1 MASSSIVIKVK
12 FGETLRRLNA
22 SIKDKKLALDMDLL
36 EDKIR
41 SLFNLGSGVEFTM
54 TYVDEDGDDVTLADD
69 SDLHD
74 VVQQSLNPLRI
85 TVNLKG
91 SSKFNGSSGISTH
104 STPVSSPQ
112 NPHPFQTLNAGVS
125 EILKSIPE
133 PFLEA
138 LAKLPLELASKAS
151 SSSAPAVAELVEKMK
166 TVYLNEILPSMATPS
181 VHPTTGGPPNT
192 NSESATGKNS
202 KVQVNPEAGGS
213 NTKKKEKQ
221 VEKVT
226 VGATG
231 KNSKEQVNPEA
242 GGSNTKK
249 KEKQVEK
256 VTVGEGSTGKN
267 KKTTDGVE
275 KNEDRCS
282 EKKDDSLN
290 EPLKHGIFGPFAACG
305 GWYAQNATDINKN
318 TNASGS
324 FLYEPSKHG
333 FLGPSFAP
341 HGGWNAQNATDI
353 NKNTNAFGSSLY
365 EPSKHGFLGPSAAHG
380 GWYAQNATDI
390 NKNTN
395 ASGSSFGLAQGTLN
409 ATNQCPFSGMPLM
422 TDSDSHLPRSRS
434 SHSKRYNGANS
445 NTGNVFHRGIICDGC
460 GVHPITGPRFRS
472 KVKFDYDLCSIC
484 FAEMGN
490 ATDYIRMDHPTNSF
504 SHHLL
509 SSKGFYDPSLRIPPL
524 GTPGSN
530 PSLSKLDSQFVLDVN
545 VLDGTVM
552 APHTAFT
559 KIWRMRNNGS
569 IVWPYGSQ
577 FQWIGGDRLSS
588 SRSVNVEIPV
598 HGLPVDKEIDV
609 AVDFT
614 APEIPGRY
622 VSYWR
627 MSSPSGEKFGQWVW
641 VVIQVDASMKNLG
654 ETSINLNLPPVTR
667 DPEMVNQDNLVD
679 NVFLGNNTITDSANT
694 SVDTTPKDHSMN
706 VPINDSLIT
715 DNDGVSS
722 TIATLST
729 PPETASVSAFSPAE
743 VRTALGLDSEPIGNP
758 TVDISVMPPIT
769 SSGAASL
776 PTAVVQRPSG
786 SGSEV
791 VTDDKEQA
799 LVKELEAMG
808 FKNLDLNK
816 EILRTNNYDLD
827 KSIDD
832 LCGILEWD
840 PILDELREMGFV
852 DDEANRRLLK
862 KNNGSIKGVVMDL
875 ISEEKA

>member
-91 SSKFNGSSGISTH
+91 SKFNGSSGISTH

-112 NPHPFQTLNAGVS
+112 NPHPFQTLNSGVS
-125 EILKSIPE
+125 EISKSIPE

-151 SSSAPAVAELVEKMK
+151 SSSAPAVAERVEKMK

-202 KVQVNPEAGGS
+202 KV
-213 NTKKKEKQ
+213 
-221 VEKVT
+221 
-226 VGATG
+226 
-231 KNSKEQVNPEA
+231 QVNPEA

-318 TNASGS
+318 TNAFGS
-324 FLYEPSKHG
+324 SVYEPSKHG

-353 NKNTNAFGSSLY
+353 NKNTNVFGSSLY

-380 GWYAQNATDI
+380 G
-390 NKNTN
+390 
-395 ASGSSFGLAQGTLN
+395 
-409 ATNQCPFSGMPLM
+409 C
-422 TDSDSHLPRSRS
+422 

-530 PSLSKLDSQFVLDVN
+530 PSPSKLDSMFVLDVN

-588 SRSVNVEIPV
+588 LRSVSVEIPV

-679 NVFLGNNTITDSANT
+679 NVFLGNNIITDSANT

-722 TIATLST
+722 TIATLFT
-729 PPETASVSAFSPAE
+729 PPDTASVSAFSPAE

>member
-1 MASSSIVIKVK
+1 
-12 FGETLRRLNA
+12 
-22 SIKDKKLALDMDLL
+22 
-36 EDKIR
+36 
-41 SLFNLGSGVEFTM
+41 M

-74 VVQQSLNPLRI
+74 AVQQSLNPLRI

-91 SSKFNGSSGISTH
+91 SKFNGSSGISTH
-104 STPVSSPQ
+104 TTPVSSPQ
-112 NPHPFQTLNAGVS
+112 NPHPFQTLNSGVS

-138 LAKLPLELASKAS
+138 LAKLPLDLATKAS

-166 TVYLNEILPSMATPS
+166 TVYLNEILPSMATLS

-213 NTKKKEKQ
+213 NKKKKEKQ
-221 VEKVT
+221 VEKVN

-231 KNSKEQVNPEA
+231 KNSKVKVNPEA

-275 KNEDRCS
+275 KNKDPCS

-290 EPLKHGIFGPFAACG
+290 GPLKHGFLGPFAAHG
-305 GWYAQNATDINKN
+305 GWFAQNATDINKN

-324 FLYEPSKHG
+324 SLYEPSKHG
-333 FLGPSFAP
+333 FLGPSFA
-341 HGGWNAQNATDI
+341 
-353 NKNTNAFGSSLY
+353 
-365 EPSKHGFLGPSAAHG
+365 AHG
-380 GWYAQNATDI
+380 GWHAQNATDI

-509 SSKGFYDPSLRIPPL
+509 SSKGFYDPSLHIPPL

-588 SRSVNVEIPV
+588 SRSVNVEISV
-598 HGLPVDKEIDV
+598 HGLPVDKEVDV

-641 VVIQVDASMKNLG
+641 VVIQVDASMKDLG

-679 NVFLGNNTITDSANT
+679 NVFLGNNIITDSANT

-722 TIATLST
+722 TIVTLST

-758 TVDISVMPPIT
+758 TVDFSVMPPIT
-769 SSGAASL
+769 SS
-776 PTAVVQRPSG
+776 TAVVQRPSG

>member
-1 MASSSIVIKVK
+1 MFVVK

-91 SSKFNGSSGISTH
+91 SKFNGSSGISTH

-138 LAKLPLELASKAS
+138 LAKLPLDLASKAS

-166 TVYLNEILPSMATPS
+166 TVYLNEILPSMSTPS

-202 KVQVNPEAGGS
+202 KV
-213 NTKKKEKQ
+213 K
-221 VEKVT
+221 
-226 VGATG
+226 
-231 KNSKEQVNPEA
+231 VNPEA

-275 KNEDRCS
+275 KNKDRCS

-290 EPLKHGIFGPFAACG
+290 EPLKHGFLGPSFTAHG
-305 GWYAQNATDINKN
+305 GWYDQNAPDINKN

-324 FLYEPSKHG
+324 SLYEPSKHG
-333 FLGPSFAP
+333 FLGPSF
-341 HGGWNAQNATDI
+341 I
-353 NKNTNAFGSSLY
+353 NKNTNASGSSLY

-588 SRSVNVEIPV
+588 LRSVSVQIPV
-598 HGLPVDKEIDV
+598 HGLPVDKEVDV

-614 APEIPGRY
+614 APKIPGRY

-627 MSSPSGEKFGQWVW
+627 MSSASGEKFGQWVW

-679 NVFLGNNTITDSANT
+679 NAILGNNIITDSANT

-722 TIATLST
+722 TIATLFT
-729 PPETASVSAFSPAE
+729 PPDTASVSAFSPAE

-875 ISEEKA
+875 ISEEKAVDAVVVQPWFLL

>member
-91 SSKFNGSSGISTH
+91 SKFNGSSGISTH

-138 LAKLPLELASKAS
+138 LAKLPLDLASKAS

-166 TVYLNEILPSMATPS
+166 TVYLNEILPSMSTPS

-202 KVQVNPEAGGS
+202 KV
-213 NTKKKEKQ
+213 K
-221 VEKVT
+221 
-226 VGATG
+226 
-231 KNSKEQVNPEA
+231 VNPEA

-275 KNEDRCS
+275 KNKDRCS

-290 EPLKHGIFGPFAACG
+290 EPLKHG
-305 GWYAQNATDINKN
+305 
-318 TNASGS
+318 
-324 FLYEPSKHG
+324 
-333 FLGPSFAP
+333 FLGPSFTA
-341 HGGWNAQNATDI
+341 HGGC
-353 NKNTNAFGSSLY
+353 SLY

-380 GWYAQNATDI
+380 G
-390 NKNTN
+390 
-395 ASGSSFGLAQGTLN
+395 
-409 ATNQCPFSGMPLM
+409 C
-422 TDSDSHLPRSRS
+422 

-588 SRSVNVEIPV
+588 LRSVSVQIPV
-598 HGLPVDKEIDV
+598 HGLPVDKEVDV

-614 APEIPGRY
+614 APKIPGRY

-627 MSSPSGEKFGQWVW
+627 MSSASGEKFGQWVW

-679 NVFLGNNTITDSANT
+679 NAILGNNIITDSANT

-722 TIATLST
+722 TIATLFT
-729 PPETASVSAFSPAE
+729 PPDTASVSAFSPAE

>member
-380 GWYAQNATDI
+380 G
-390 NKNTN
+390 
-395 ASGSSFGLAQGTLN
+395 
-409 ATNQCPFSGMPLM
+409 C
-422 TDSDSHLPRSRS
+422 